1 MTSAVHIWYFNSIT
15 KAIFESPHSRGV
27 SLKLSSN
34 MDRAPAQLSNTLGG
48 CYKFIKAQILA
59 MIIGAKAKEEEEEEV
74 RKVQKIK
81 QGPLNV
87 TNSLHMNN
95 AQSELYLRFSSTP
108 ACHIKFASRKL
119 AELDSLK
126 PRWHVSNN

>member
-1 MTSAVHIWYFNSIT
+1 
-15 KAIFESPHSRGV
+15 
-27 SLKLSSN
+27 

-59 MIIGAKAKEEEEEEV
+59 MIIGAKAKEEEEEV

-95 AQSELYLRFSSTP
+95 AQSELYLRFCSTP

-119 AELDSLK
+119 AELDSLN
-126 PRWHVSNN
+126 PQWHVSNN